1 MLNTRKWIKGLELTI
16 RPRLFSGK
24 KLSLKICLKHARE
37 KCYCQAD
44 YLLAFACPFVFFF
57 LITYPFHTM
66 YAMFMS
72 TE

>member
-44 YLLAFACPFVFFF
+44 YLSPVPLFFF
-57 LITYPFHTM
+57 SLFTYPFHTM